1 MANRAMTLILISF
14 VALVW
19 SSCQS
24 RDHRAIELKTYL
36 KENYKMDAK
45 NGELYLFVPAVQCDN
60 CFAID
65 GSKLSKRL
73 NKNLHIFS
81 AFSPKNI
88 KSFNNYHHD
97 ENEKLKK
104 LIFITYNSQLVFFEK
119 NKINALVELV
129 SL

>member
-1 MANRAMTLILISF
+1 MASRVLRCIFISF
-14 VALVW
+14 FYLVL

-24 RDHRAIELKTYL
+24 SDHRAIELKTYL
-36 KENYKMDAK
+36 KQNYNMDAK
-45 NGELYLFVPAVQCDN
+45 DGELYLFIPAVQCDN

-73 NKNLHIFS
+73 NKKLHIFS

-88 KSFNNYHHD
+88 KSFKNYHHD
-97 ENEKLKK
+97 KDEKLKK

-119 NKINALVELV
+119 NKINAVVELV